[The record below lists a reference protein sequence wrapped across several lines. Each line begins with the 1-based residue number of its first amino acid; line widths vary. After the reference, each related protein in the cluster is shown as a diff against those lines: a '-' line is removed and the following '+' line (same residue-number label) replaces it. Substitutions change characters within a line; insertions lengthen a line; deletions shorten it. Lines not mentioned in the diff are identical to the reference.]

1 MRSILAAILL
11 STLAACAGQDSP
23 EATTA
28 RNICAIAYGD
38 PALDPV
44 RGRIPFEDDAAA
56 KAAMNYLADPDKPN
70 AVERAALAQLDAA
83 NRRCWDAW
91 DKAGSSKSP
100 YVQSARA
107 KVSAALG
114 ELYSGK
120 STYGDFNRARGTA
133 IAEMRAAAAD
143 AKRNAY
149 GGGGSPFTFG
159 VGLGVFR

>member
-1 MRSILAAILL
+1 MRT
-11 STLAACAGQDSP
+11 TLATLVLLALAGCAGQSQ

-28 RNICAIAYGD
+28 RNVCSIAYGD

-56 KAAMNYLADPDKPN
+56 RAAMNYLADPDKPN
-70 AVERAALAQLDAA
+70 AAERAALQQFDAA

-91 DKAGSSKSP
+91 DKAGTSA

-133 IAEMRAAAAD
+133 IAEMRAAAAE
-143 AKRNAY
+143 AGRA
-149 GGGGSPFTFG
+149 GTGGPGGGSPFTFG
-159 VGLGVFR
+159 VGLGIFR